1 MNKMR
6 ALHLLF
12 YFSFLNTLC
21 ESDFFSSELSKFG
34 DGHYYM
40 KTDLDLKAYIHFFY
54 NKISFINQPSIFC
67 SYHYKDVYKNKQST
81 SLQVNN
87 KNINAYE
94 CAEIIKLKETNFI
107 YKFYNLLDIK
117 DRFFCNELLIF
128 SSKLV
133 KEQYSLPNEIFKSK
147 QMSQMIGIVGDGNS
161 PLMYFGGIP
170 QSILSKY
177 EYHSS
182 CRINDKSPNWECML
196 NDIYFVNSDNYQIK
210 IEFNKYAIIDIGTNT
225 INVPINIMFLIAEKL
240 FDPYIEKQIC
250 RYYREKDSKAFHYF
264 QCKCSIRSIL
274 TNFFFDIEGTTF
286 IMNSSELFYE
296 SEEDK
301 NLCNFVFTNNAINN
315 NLILGSPFLEGLVS
329 VYDYDNQQIE
339 FYTKYKLA
347 IKGNKMKG
355 SLIKTLLTIL
365 ICELILI
372 CVLLTIN
379 EKIEIEKIE
388 KKKRKKFAFTFY
400 YD

>member
-21 ESDFFSSELSKFG
+21 DSDFISSELSKFG

-67 SYHYKDVYKNKQST
+67 SYHYNDVYKNKQST

-94 CAEIIKLKETNFI
+94 CAEIIKLKETN
-107 YKFYNLLDIK
+107 
-117 DRFFCNELLIF
+117 

-147 QMSQMIGIVGDGNS
+147 QMSHVIGIVGDVNS

-196 NDIYFVNSDNYQIK
+196 NDIYFVNSENYQIK

-240 FDPYIEKQIC
+240 IPI
-250 RYYREKDSKAFHYF
+250 
-264 QCKCSIRSIL
+264 
-274 TNFFFDIEGTTF
+274 
-286 IMNSSELFYE
+286 
-296 SEEDK
+296 
-301 NLCNFVFTNNAINN
+301 
-315 NLILGSPFLEGLVS
+315 
-329 VYDYDNQQIE
+329 
-339 FYTKYKLA
+339 
-347 IKGNKMKG
+347 
-355 SLIKTLLTIL
+355 
-365 ICELILI
+365 
-372 CVLLTIN
+372 
-379 EKIEIEKIE
+379 
-388 KKKRKKFAFTFY
+388 
-400 YD
+400 